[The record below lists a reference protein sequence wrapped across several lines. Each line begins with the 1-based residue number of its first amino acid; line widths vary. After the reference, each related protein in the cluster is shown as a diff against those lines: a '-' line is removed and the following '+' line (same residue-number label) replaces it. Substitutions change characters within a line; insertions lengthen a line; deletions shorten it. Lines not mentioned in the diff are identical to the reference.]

1 MKHFKTMDWGTFI
14 LAVIVLFAV
23 VIPLIYFPEVSEQVI
38 LSLNEI
44 VTGQLGTVYL
54 GIGLAVLLFVLYIAF
69 GKYGHVTLGEAS
81 EKPEFNTLSWAAMLF
96 CAGIGSS
103 ILYWGVIEWAYYYDA
118 PPFHIEPRS
127 EEAVNYA
134 ATYGMFHWGPIAWA
148 IYVLPALPI
157 AYSLYVKKVPII
169 KISHA
174 CRPILG
180 KHADNWVGK
189 IIDVLFIF
197 GLLGG
202 AGTTLGLGTPM
213 IAAGIGSIF
222 NIDGDTMA
230 IRIGVLVVATLIF
243 AVSSYSGLKYGIKIL
258 SDINIWLTFGLLLF
272 VFILGPTVFIMETT
286 LSSLGLMITDFF
298 RMATWLEPFGGV
310 GADIPEENFP
320 QSWTVFY
327 WSWWLVYAPFVGL
340 FIARISKGR
349 NLKEVILGTI
359 VYGTLGSVLFF
370 GILGNYGLWLEL
382 SGTFSVTE
390 VLSNEGGP
398 GAIMAV
404 LGQLPLS
411 KLVIAVFVITA
422 IIYLATTFDS
432 GSYIL
437 AGATQTSIEDEPYRW
452 NRLFWAF
459 ALSLLPFSLLLISGD
474 DALNLLQTA
483 SIVAGVP
490 LIIIFIMLMIS
501 FIKTLSNDRVKLEER
516 SRNVKEKE
524 RRTLSITYAKEKNK
538 WWED

>member
-1 MKHFKTMDWGTFI
+1 MKHFKAMDWGTFI
-14 LAVIVLFAV
+14 LAVIVLLSV
-23 VIPLIYFPEVSEQVI
+23 VIPLIFFPTVSEQII
-38 LSLNEI
+38 LTLNDM
-44 VTGQLGTVYL
+44 VTGQIGALYL
-54 GIGLAVLLFVLYIAF
+54 GMGLAVLIFVLYISF
-69 GKYGHVTLGEAS
+69 GKYGHVTLGKAS
-81 EKPEFNTLSWAAMLF
+81 EEPEFSTLSWAAMLF

-103 ILYWGVIEWAYYYDA
+103 ILY
-118 PPFHIEPRS
+118 
-127 EEAVNYA
+127 
-134 ATYGMFHWGPIAWA
+134 WGPIAWA

-180 KHADNWVGK
+180 KYSDNWIGK

-222 NIDGDTMA
+222 NIDGNSLA

-243 AVSSYSGLKYGIKIL
+243 AISSYSGLKYGIKIL
-258 SDINIWLTFGLLLF
+258 SDINIWLTFGLLIF
-272 VFILGPTVFIMETT
+272 VFIFGPTVFIMETSF
-286 LSSLGLMITDFF
+286 SSLGLMFSDFF

-310 GADIPEENFP
+310 GKDIPEESFP

-327 WSWWLVYAPFVGL
+327 WAWWLVYAPFVGL

-349 NLKEVILGTI
+349 NLKEVVLGTI
-359 VYGTLGSVLFF
+359 LYGTLGSVLFF

-390 VLSNEGGP
+390 VLQNEGGP
-398 GAIMAV
+398 VAIMSV
-404 LGQLPLS
+404 LNQLPLS
-411 KLVIAVFVITA
+411 KLVTAIFVIVA
-422 IIYLATTFDS
+422 ILYLATTFDS

-437 AGATQTSIEDEPYRW
+437 AGATQTSVEDEPYRW

-490 LIIIFIMLMIS
+490 LILIFIMLMIS
-501 FIKTLSNDRVKLEER
+501 FMKTLSNDRIKLEER
-516 SRNVKEKE
+516 SRKYKEKE

-538 WWED
+538 WWEK